1 MISIK
6 KVTIKDSPFI
16 LSWRNNNFT
25 RKYSR
30 NQKQIKKND
39 HDIWF
44 KNEINNKKNILLIA
58 YYEKNRIGFI
68 RYNLIANQQ
77 YEISINLNPKYRN
90 KKLGNIFI
98 HKSEK
103 FLKKN
108 CLVIASVNKR
118 NTISNKFFSKVGYT
132 KILEHKRE
140 NIYYKIHNV
149 NNYEDSIKY
158 NKIIDKIELIRSKNN
173 VNWMDI
179 LRLAFNTSP
188 EKARTI
194 FQNITSDDK
203 KINSLSKKLSQII

>member
-30 NQKQIKKND
+30 NQKLIKSND

-90 KKLGNIFI
+90 KKLGKIFI

-108 CLVIASVNKR
+108 CLVIAGVNKR

-149 NNYEDSIKY
+149 NNYENSIKY

-194 FQNITSDDK
+194 FQNINSDDK
-203 KINSLSKKLSQII
+203 KINTLSKKLSKII

>member
-6 KVTIKDSPFI
+6 KVTTKDSPFI
-16 LSWRNNNFT
+16 LSWRNNNFS

-30 NQKQIKKND
+30 NQKLIKKND

-58 YYEKNRIGFI
+58 YNEKNRIGFI
-68 RYNLIANQQ
+68 RYNFIASQQ

-90 KKLGNIFI
+90 KKLGKIFI

-132 KILEHKRE
+132 KILERNRE

-149 NNYEDSIKY
+149 NNYENSIKY
-158 NKIIDKIELIRSKNN
+158 NKIIDKIELIRNKNN

-188 EKARTI
+188 EKARII

-203 KINSLSKKLSQII
+203 EINSLSKKLSQII